1 MICMK
6 ITDASWLAS
15 VIFMFLS
22 SRSKDMWHKR
32 KSAVQ
37 KLVEYQTKQEEGY
50 TVKKIEYIKQPTE
63 YLCGQACVAMLA
75 GVSVEDVVAVME
87 NDKGTGKKDIEKAL
101 RHYGISQAKTM
112 TKADNN
118 TVLPKVCILKVLL
131 PKYGHWIL
139 YYDGKYYDPE
149 FGLTD
154 TLYPKARIQYYLK
167 IFIDEE

>member
-15 VIFMFLS
+15 VIFLFLS

-87 NDKGTGKKDIEKAL
+87 NDKGTGKRTL
-101 RHYGISQAKTM
+101 RRH
-112 TKADNN
+112 
-118 TVLPKVCILKVLL
+118 
-131 PKYGHWIL
+131 
-139 YYDGKYYDPE
+139 
-149 FGLTD
+149 
-154 TLYPKARIQYYLK
+154 
-167 IFIDEE
+167 